1 ALVDDRGGRGLEEV
15 PRDGAVED
23 AFDLMAEDPGLVE
36 RLAPRQCGGVAGV
49 HAIIPEP
56 PLPDATHHLQPPVG
70 KLQPIVEWTQA
81 SLDLGRGDHML
92 GQLVPDGFDAD
103 VGVAHGWLVRGY
115 GREA

>member
-1 ALVDDRGGRGLEEV
+1 
-15 PRDGAVED
+15 
-23 AFDLMAEDPGLVE
+23 M
-36 RLAPRQCGGVAGV
+36 PRQAFEMSKSVALGEIFRRSWTTEAVAGSRKSR
-49 HAIIPEP
+49 E
-56 PLPDATHHLQPPVG
+56 TE
-70 KLQPIVEWTQA
+70 QPIVEWTQA